1 MEVVGHIK
9 IGNTTKGLPTMSSK
23 IHLTTTGKGGC
34 ENFEPYKDSNFNGY
48 DRISVG
54 VPFIKNVHKNFKVGK
69 ISFVLVNGIYK
80 YRAEIENKHVILYP
94 YQPYF
99 ENVLEDLPVI
109 KLGLAS
115 KWESNLDMKIRAIGY
130 FIIKDTVF
138 DFKTSSAFSIKEIS
152 RALDILSKF
161 EPKDVVNARLDLMF
175 KTKLFK
181 TNKVE
186 EVSYLTISEITHRS
200 FKDYSINNV
209 PATVVQS
216 IINVEE
222 ENLRLDSRTPL
233 TMKAAQ
239 EFFNGKK
246 ITVELDREENN
257 QFLEI
262 NNITSGDND
271 LVEKVE
277 NIESKKEALQDKK
290 KNQLKKV
297 SNNKEVFDKLIEAG
311 LPNPIATALINIF
324 ENEAFNKAEE
334 LEFFMPNILKLISN
348 NRV

>member
-1 MEVVGHIK
+1 M
-9 IGNTTKGLPTMSSK
+9 
-23 IHLTTTGKGGC
+23 
-34 ENFEPYKDSNFNGY
+34 
-48 DRISVG
+48 
-54 VPFIKNVHKNFKVGK
+54 NFKVGK

-290 KNQLKKV
+290 KNQLTYQKP
-297 SNNKEVFDKLIEAG
+297 LYC
-311 LPNPIATALINIF
+311 
-324 ENEAFNKAEE
+324 
-334 LEFFMPNILKLISN
+334 
-348 NRV
+348 